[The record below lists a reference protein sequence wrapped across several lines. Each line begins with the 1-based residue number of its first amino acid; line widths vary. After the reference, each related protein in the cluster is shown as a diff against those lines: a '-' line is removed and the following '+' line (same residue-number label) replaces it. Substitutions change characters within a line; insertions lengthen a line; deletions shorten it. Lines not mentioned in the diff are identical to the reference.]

1 MNIEGFSRLVKEMY
15 SVNTLEALEEICYGF
30 TVLSNMDYYL
40 LTILERTSLY
50 SPTLKLHSNFPSTS
64 LANIKKNTACSNL
77 FISCQADKHAPE
89 HWNNET
95 ANIPDTSNK
104 FAAFMYSYNIS
115 CGMSIPIK
123 STSGELVF
131 FNMLSEEEM
140 DPAHMDSTLLF
151 AHTFAAHLI
160 DNYLRINK
168 ELISANKLSKR
179 ENDCLFWA
187 CEGKTAWEISQI
199 IGLSQRT
206 VTFHLMNITNK
217 LRANNRQHAVALAI
231 MKGIIKPNFEGIK
244 SYI

>member
-1 MNIEGFSRLVKEMY
+1 MNIEGFSRLVKELY
-15 SVNTLEALEEICYGF
+15 SANTLEVLEEICYAF
-30 TVLSNMDYYL
+30 TVLSKMDYYL
-40 LTILERTSLY
+40 LTILEKTSLY
-50 SPTLKLHSNFPSTS
+50 SPTLKLHSNFPSS
-64 LANIKKNTACSNL
+64 HLKHIQKNTSCSNL
-77 FISCQADKHAPE
+77 FTSCQVDKHAPM
-89 HWNNET
+89 HWQIGDS
-95 ANIPDTSNK
+95 AIPEPATK
-104 FAAFMYSYNIS
+104 FAACMSNYNIS
-115 CGMSIPIK
+115 CGLSIPIK

-131 FNMLSEEEM
+131 FNMLSESPQDSE
-140 DPAHMDSTLLF
+140 HMETTLLF
-151 AHTFAAHLI
+151 THSFAAHLI

-168 ELISANKLSKR
+168 EMMSANKLSQR

-244 SYI
+244 SYV